1 MIFNGIGVSSCLPLP
16 CSCTMVAPMS
26 KTTLSRQNGGTLSC
40 KTLARAR
47 KQSSNGQNM
56 SIPYFCMGDEPLSPI
71 GGMHTRSEM
80 DAVDWPSY
88 CLSGAVD

>member
-1 MIFNGIGVSSCLPLP
+1 
-16 CSCTMVAPMS
+16 
-26 KTTLSRQNGGTLSC
+26 
-40 KTLARAR
+40 
-47 KQSSNGQNM
+47 M

-88 CLSGAVD
+88 CLSGAEDWDTVKPHEGMGYGWISFLFVYASQMLCFWSLELSSWFSR